1 MYINSILI
9 VVVLNYDE
17 FNDKNSNELHYFII
31 KKVIKHIYTDGKMK
45 LIRVFLLISL
55 IVTTIINDVVTPYY
69 GQEK

>member
-9 VVVLNYDE
+9 VLVLNYDE

-31 KKVIKHIYTDGKMK
+31 KKVIKYIYTDGKMK